1 MTIPVP
7 TFSQIKA
14 QVAAIQQ
21 KASSSYAAIGIHTQ
35 GRWTGAHQ
43 QEDHGKRYLIYQ
55 CDSPLAFR
63 LALRDPVEE
72 TAVKVLIT
80 SLDEQSLDQDIL
92 LRLAK
97 STLFPINSW
106 QIAKSLFGAT
116 TVDPRLLQHRWIA
129 DMLLDGM
136 SRQDYPTVNGGF
148 WMLKPFGLSCCVRA

>member
-1 MTIPVP
+1 M
-7 TFSQIKA
+7 
-14 QVAAIQQ
+14 AAIQQ
-21 KASSSYAAIGIHTQ
+21 KASSVYAAIGIYAQ

-43 QEDHGKRYLIYQ
+43 QEDNGNRYLIYQ
-55 CDSPLAFR
+55 CDSPLTFR

-116 TVDPRLLQHRWIA
+116 TVDPRLPQ
-129 DMLLDGM
+129 MK
-136 SRQDYPTVNGGF
+136 Q
-148 WMLKPFGLSCCVRA
+148 C